1 MYEAIVWNGKNSY
14 LDFGLTIAEPPKM
27 TNPKLN
33 EVRESVPYMNGDYD
47 FTYQN
52 GKPTYSR
59 RQIKVVFNV
68 TEDCFDDMWRKR
80 CEAVRWIMS
89 AHGGA
94 LSFDRFMHGWQ
105 FEDVSPAVSEDFEI
119 IGKRAGRLE
128 VVFTAAPYL
137 SNGKQNITIIPSCPA
152 FKGNTF
158 GYIHKSGG
166 TLKACTSNDSSGGA
180 EFTTRT
186 VGTVIFEEHTIT
198 ENTPSELV
206 IAAYQTVA
214 TKGQLQI
221 ENIDGNITNVS
232 PDAVAEQ
239 YGGKLSVYRYTSA
252 KYPNAGV
259 IRFTAEV
266 TAFRTISAMTF
277 DSVFPAQDVPIR
289 CRRNDTDI
297 QLSVNGKRSADEFKL
312 SEGGNIITISG
323 TAPAEVYLACRKE
336 AL

>member
-68 TEDCFDDMWRKR
+68 TGDCFDDMWRKR

-105 FEDVSPAVSEDFEI
+105 FEDVSPAVWEDFEI
-119 IGKRAGRLE
+119 IGKRAGRME

-137 SNGKQNITIIPSCPA
+137 SNGKQNITLIPTCPR
-152 FKGNTF
+152 FTGNTF
-158 GYIHKSGG
+158 GYIYKSGG
-166 TLKACTSNDSSGGA
+166 GLKVTTTDNVCESVQKTTNSGS
-180 EFTTRT
+180 EKIITDLIFTAD
-186 VGTVIFEEHTIT
+186 
-198 ENTPSELV
+198 TPAELV
-206 IAAYQTVA
+206 FALYTSPNAWRAVFTIDS
-214 TKGQLQI
+214 
-221 ENIDGNITNVS
+221 DGNRTDDISPECEDTN
-232 PDAVAEQ
+232 
-239 YGGKLSVYRYTSA
+239 GNTVYRWSA
-252 KYPNAGV
+252 EKYPAAGV
-259 IRFTAEV
+259 RFVANATEYRGVKVLYAGITV
-266 TAFRTISAMTF
+266 NAPNA
-277 DSVFPAQDVPIR
+277 PIR
-289 CRRNDTDI
+289 CKANGEDI
-297 QLSVNGKRSADEFKL
+297 RFSLNGGNMTYETNLA
-312 SEGGNIITISG
+312 EGGNIIAQPYSS
-323 TAPAEVYLACRKE
+323 AEVYAALRKE